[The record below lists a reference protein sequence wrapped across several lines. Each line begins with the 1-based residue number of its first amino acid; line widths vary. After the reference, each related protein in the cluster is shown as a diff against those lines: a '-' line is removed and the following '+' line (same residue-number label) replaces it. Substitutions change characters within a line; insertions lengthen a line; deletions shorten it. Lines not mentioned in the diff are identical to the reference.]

1 MNKKRAPQKTKVSY
15 KNSKEIGICT
25 KSNFKDQKQTTKKF
39 TKKLLIKKKHS
50 NKKKINS
57 SDRKSKSKNL
67 TNKLL
72 LLKKK
77 ETPILFRQLL
87 LKRNTFMP
95 EIKSN

>member
-1 MNKKRAPQKTKVSY
+1 MNKKRAPLKTKASY

-25 KSNFKDQKQTTKKF
+25 KSNFKDLKLIIKKF
-39 TKKLLIKKKHS
+39 TKKSLIKKKHS

-57 SDRKSKSKNL
+57 SGRKSKSKNL

-77 ETPILFRQLL
+77 EMPTLFRQLL